1 MWAPLS
7 LLFCGKR
14 GAEVAPEDAEGKR
27 RVVGRAA
34 ALPADAAIAKI
45 VDESLA
51 AAWRSAAGG
60 VIQGVDLSLQLI
72 GTQIAQDGKQ
82 ERLQVVFEWAVASGS
97 VRIVERWVGRAV
109 RLPKVVPLPDRCRAA
124 LRRCGLQNVAAE
136 SQRDAEARHVNVA
149 GFDLRCAYLGALKE
163 NCTWASGA
171 CEDPEAAAASFE
183 PDPLLWP
190 HVAKGQRES
199 HRPVAAMWSCG
210 EGAEAK
216 HWVAFASMHNL
227 LSHGQ
232 RWCVPEGIYRAHVE
246 QLLRQKAQRESAT
259 RGALCSLVR
268 IRWPDDDSVGTS
280 ARGEAIFEFGH
291 AFVDP
296 ERTQHHQVAVRLDH
310 ALQRERQIP
319 RHPLCTEVV
328 ADHTA
333 PARSASA
340 DLDGAPPA
348 EATNAVT
355 AVAYM
360 PHVAIERESRQ
371 ARREHNARW
380 ATSRAEVNGV
390 METIAFRRPLALS
403 ARQWPDAPGVLYY
416 SPGFFNHLAASLSGE
431 LWQEKFTY
439 EGTMRSG
446 DPAFVRKVPLGN
458 YALDADAWWLWPYYG
473 HCLCI
478 PARKLAAL
486 TSKDL
491 QMLAENKHPA
501 WRNDYKVLKKS
512 GYSALGIMPKDS
524 MDSFLRN
531 PGLNVEHNWFAYK
544 WFLPRTHLEDCW
556 WITNSYERDAPPA
569 LLSRSLVELTFDL
582 GRGGVD
588 CVGDSLPGAHLVEQ
602 YEVKLSGILA
612 VDRRTMEQL
621 VAQEEEELLL
631 KRAEATC
638 LG

>member
-1 MWAPLS
+1 M
-7 LLFCGKR
+7 
-14 GAEVAPEDAEGKR
+14 
-27 RVVGRAA
+27 
-34 ALPADAAIAKI
+34 
-45 VDESLA
+45 
-51 AAWRSAAGG
+51 
-60 VIQGVDLSLQLI
+60 
-72 GTQIAQDGKQ
+72 T
-82 ERLQVVFEWAVASGS
+82 
-97 VRIVERWVGRAV
+97 
-109 RLPKVVPLPDRCRAA
+109 
-124 LRRCGLQNVAAE
+124 
-136 SQRDAEARHVNVA
+136 
-149 GFDLRCAYLGALKE
+149 
-163 NCTWASGA
+163 
-171 CEDPEAAAASFE
+171 
-183 PDPLLWP
+183 
-190 HVAKGQRES
+190 
-199 HRPVAAMWSCG
+199 
-210 EGAEAK
+210 
-216 HWVAFASMHNL
+216 
-227 LSHGQ
+227 
-232 RWCVPEGIYRAHVE
+232 
-246 QLLRQKAQRESAT
+246 
-259 RGALCSLVR
+259 
-268 IRWPDDDSVGTS
+268 
-280 ARGEAIFEFGH
+280 
-291 AFVDP
+291 
-296 ERTQHHQVAVRLDH
+296 
-310 ALQRERQIP
+310 
-319 RHPLCTEVV
+319 
-328 ADHTA
+328 
-333 PARSASA
+333 
-340 DLDGAPPA
+340 
-348 EATNAVT
+348 
-355 AVAYM
+355 
-360 PHVAIERESRQ
+360 
-371 ARREHNARW
+371 
-380 ATSRAEVNGV
+380 
-390 METIAFRRPLALS
+390 ETIAFRRPLALS

-588 CVGDSLPGAHLVEQ
+588 CVGDRLPGAHLVEQ